1 MRRSKIVCTLGPA
14 VDSYEQLK
22 ALIEAGMNVAR
33 FNMSHGTHSEHEE
46 RYHRVRQASG
56 ETGHAVGV
64 LVDLQ
69 GPKIRLETFAE
80 GPVELVR
87 GDEFTITTED
97 VPGDKSICGTTYK
110 GLPGDVSKGDQI
122 LINDGNVE
130 LRVTEVDGQRVK
142 TIVIEGGVISDHKGI
157 NLPGTAVNVPALSE
171 KDVEDLRFSLRM
183 GCDMV
188 ALSFVR
194 DADDVKDVHKVMD
207 EEGRRVPVIAKVEK
221 PQAVENMADVVAA
234 FDAVMVARGDLAVEY
249 PLERVPMVQK
259 RLIELCR
266 RNAKPVIVATQM
278 MESMITNSRPTR
290 AEASDVANAILDG
303 ADAVMLSAE
312 SSVGAYPIE
321 TVKTM
326 SKIVTAAEEELLAK
340 GLQPLVP
347 GKKPRTQGGSVARA
361 ACEIAD
367 FLDGKALVAF
377 TQSGDTARR
386 LSRYRAK
393 QPILAFTTDESTRNQ
408 LTLSWG
414 VESFLAPFVETTDA
428 MVDHVD
434 AALLKLQ
441 RYNEGDIMVITAGS
455 PPVSPARPTWCGC
468 TTWAGRRTADAA
480 CSHMTRAAFGRD
492 AGAALSTV
500 TAERSRLIL
509 TTTGWCPAN
518 ECPPGARGSAQCQ
531 RERNVLPC
539 AIRRAALFSALKGA
553 KSQSSSTG
561 STQWTPDSSPSPV
574 RWNVQ
579 CSATPSRSTVRRKVS
594 DVRRVIPFTTA
605 VTACA
610 PRSRCTARRGRSWS
624 PVCAQPQSFTPATL
638 APKASSDS
646 GIAVR

>member
-22 ALIEAGMNVAR
+22 TLIEAGMNVAR
-33 FNMSHGTHSEHEE
+33 LNMSHGSHAEHEE
-46 RYHRVRQASG
+46 RYHRVRKAAEAS
-56 ETGHAVGV
+56 GHAVGV
-64 LVDLQ
+64 LADLQ

-87 GDEFTITTED
+87 GDEFTITSDD
-97 VPGDKSICGTTYK
+97 VAGDRTICGTTYK
-110 GLPGDVSKGDQI
+110 GLPGDVAKGDPI

-130 LRVTEVDGQRVK
+130 LKVTSVEGSQVK

-157 NLPGTAVNVPALSE
+157 NLPGAAVNVPALSE
-171 KDVEDLRFSLRM
+171 KDIEDLRFALRM
-183 GCDMV
+183 GCDLV

-194 DADDVKDVHKVMD
+194 DAGDVRDVHKIMD

-221 PQAVENMADVVAA
+221 PQAVANMEGVVAA
-234 FDAVMVARGDLAVEY
+234 FDGVMVARGDLAVEY
-249 PLERVPMVQK
+249 PLEKVPMVQK

-326 SKIVTAAEEELLAK
+326 SKIVVAAEEELLSK

-367 FLDGKALVAF
+367 FLDAKALVAF

-386 LSRYRAK
+386 LSRYRTC
-393 QPILAFTTDESTRNQ
+393 QPILAFTTDESIRCQ

-414 VESFLAPFVETTDA
+414 VESHVVPHVDNTDA
-428 MVDHVD
+428 MVEIVD
-434 AALLKLQ
+434 AELLKLK
-441 RYNEGDIMVITAGS
+441 RYSDGDKMVITAGS
-455 PPVSPARPTWCGC
+455 PPGVPG
-468 TTWAGRRTADAA
+468 TTNMVRVHHLG
-480 CSHMTRAAFGRD
+480 G
-492 AGAALSTV
+492 
-500 TAERSRLIL
+500 E
-509 TTTGWCPAN
+509 
-518 ECPPGARGSAQCQ
+518 SA
-531 RERNVLPC
+531 
-539 AIRRAALFSALKGA
+539 
-553 KSQSSSTG
+553 
-561 STQWTPDSSPSPV
+561 
-574 RWNVQ
+574 
-579 CSATPSRSTVRRKVS
+579 
-594 DVRRVIPFTTA
+594 
-605 VTACA
+605 
-610 PRSRCTARRGRSWS
+610 
-624 PVCAQPQSFTPATL
+624 
-638 APKASSDS
+638 
-646 GIAVR
+646 

>member
-33 FNMSHGTHSEHEE
+33 LNMSHGSHSEHEE
-46 RYHRVRQASG
+46 RYHRVRKAADD
-56 ETGHAVGV
+56 TGRAVGV
-64 LVDLQ
+64 LADLQ

-87 GDEFTITTED
+87 GDEFTITAED
-97 VPGDKSICGTTYK
+97 VEGNKSICGTTYK

-130 LRVTEVDGQRVK
+130 LRVVETDGVRVK
-142 TIVIEGGVISDHKGI
+142 TIVVEGGVISNHKGI
-157 NLPGTAVNVPALSE
+157 NLPGAAVNVPALSE
-171 KDVEDLRFSLRM
+171 KDVDDLRFALRM
-183 GCDMV
+183 GVDLV

-194 DADDVKDVHKVMD
+194 DASDINDVHKVMD

-221 PQAVENMADVVAA
+221 PQAVEHMEGVVMA
-234 FDAVMVARGDLAVEY
+234 FDGVMVARGDLAVEY
-249 PLERVPMVQK
+249 PLEKVPLVQK

-326 SKIVTAAEEELLAK
+326 SKIVVAAEEELLSK

-367 FLDGKALVAF
+367 FLNGKALVAF
-377 TQSGDTARR
+377 TKSGDTARR
-386 LSRYRAK
+386 LSRYRAA
-393 QPILAFTTDESTRNQ
+393 QPILAFTTETATRNQ
-408 LTLSWG
+408 LALSWG
-414 VESFLAPFVETTDA
+414 VESYVVPHADNTDA
-428 MVDHVD
+428 MVDLVN
-434 AALLKLQ
+434 AEMLKLQ
-441 RYNEGDIMVITAGS
+441 RYNEGDTVIMTAGS
-455 PPVSPARPTWCGC
+455 PPGVAG
-468 TTWAGRRTADAA
+468 TTNMVRVHHVGGE
-480 CSHMTRAAFGRD
+480 SRD
-492 AGAALSTV
+492 
-500 TAERSRLIL
+500 
-509 TTTGWCPAN
+509 
-518 ECPPGARGSAQCQ
+518 
-531 RERNVLPC
+531 
-539 AIRRAALFSALKGA
+539 
-553 KSQSSSTG
+553 
-561 STQWTPDSSPSPV
+561 
-574 RWNVQ
+574 
-579 CSATPSRSTVRRKVS
+579 
-594 DVRRVIPFTTA
+594 
-605 VTACA
+605 
-610 PRSRCTARRGRSWS
+610 
-624 PVCAQPQSFTPATL
+624 
-638 APKASSDS
+638 
-646 GIAVR
+646 

>member
-22 ALIEAGMNVAR
+22 SLIEAGMNVAR
-33 FNMSHGTHSEHEE
+33 LNMSHGSHPEHED
-46 RYHRVRQASG
+46 RYRRVREAAQD
-56 ETGHAVGV
+56 TGRAVGV

-97 VPGDKSICGTTYK
+97 VAGDKSICGTTYK
-110 GLPGDVSKGDQI
+110 GLPGDVSKGDQV

-130 LRVTEVDGQRVK
+130 LRVVDVEGPRVR
-142 TIVIEGGVISDHKGI
+142 TMVIEGGVISDHKGI
-157 NLPGTAVNVPALSE
+157 NLPGAAVNVPALSD
-171 KDVEDLRFSLRM
+171 KDVEDLRFGLRM

-194 DADDVKDVHKVMD
+194 DAHDVADVHKIMD

-221 PQAVENMADVVAA
+221 PQAVANMEAVVAA
-234 FDAVMVARGDLAVEY
+234 FDGVMVARGDLAVEY
-249 PLERVPMVQK
+249 PLEKVPMVQK

-326 SKIVTAAEEELLAK
+326 SKIVAAAEEELLSK

-367 FLDGKALVAF
+367 FLGGRALVAF

-386 LSRYRAK
+386 LSRYRAS
-393 QPILAFTTDESTRNQ
+393 QPILAFTTDHATRNQ
-408 LTLSWG
+408 LALSWG
-414 VESFLAPFVETTDA
+414 VESFIVPWVASTDE
-428 MVDHVD
+428 MVDLVD
-434 AALLKLQ
+434 EEVLKLQ
-441 RYNEGDIMVITAGS
+441 RYGEGDIMIITAGS
-455 PPVSPARPTWCGC
+455 PPGVPG
-468 TTWAGRRTADAA
+468 TTNMVRVHHLGGGSDTA
-480 CSHMTRAAFGRD
+480 
-492 AGAALSTV
+492 
-500 TAERSRLIL
+500 TA
-509 TTTGWCPAN
+509 
-518 ECPPGARGSAQCQ
+518 
-531 RERNVLPC
+531 
-539 AIRRAALFSALKGA
+539 
-553 KSQSSSTG
+553 
-561 STQWTPDSSPSPV
+561 
-574 RWNVQ
+574 
-579 CSATPSRSTVRRKVS
+579 
-594 DVRRVIPFTTA
+594 
-605 VTACA
+605 
-610 PRSRCTARRGRSWS
+610 
-624 PVCAQPQSFTPATL
+624 
-638 APKASSDS
+638 
-646 GIAVR
+646 

>member
-14 VDSYEQLK
+14 VDSYDQLK
-22 ALIEAGMNVAR
+22 SLIEAGMNVAR
-33 FNMSHGTHSEHEE
+33 FNMSHGSHTEHEE
-46 RYHRVRQASG
+46 RYHRVRKASE

-64 LVDLQ
+64 LADLQ
-69 GPKIRLETFAE
+69 GPKIRLETFAD

-97 VPGDKSICGTTYK
+97 VPGDRTICGTTYK
-110 GLPGDVSKGDQI
+110 GLPGDVSKGDQV

-130 LRVTEVDGQRVK
+130 LRVTAVDGPRVK

-157 NLPGTAVNVPALSE
+157 NLPGAAVNVPALSE
-171 KDVEDLRFSLRM
+171 KDIVDLKFALAM

-194 DADDVKDVHKVMD
+194 DAGDVRDVHRVMD
-207 EEGRRVPVIAKVEK
+207 EVGRRVPVIAKVEK
-221 PQAVENMADVVAA
+221 PQAVANMEDVVAA
-234 FDAVMVARGDLAVEY
+234 FDGVMVARGDLAVEY
-249 PLERVPMVQK
+249 PLEKVPMVQK

-312 SSVGAYPIE
+312 SSVGAYPLE

-326 SKIVTAAEEELLAK
+326 SRIVQAAEQELLSR

-367 FLDGKALVAF
+367 FLGAESLVAF

-386 LSRYRAK
+386 LSRYRAQ
-393 QPILAFTTDESTRNQ
+393 QPILAFTTDVATRNQ

-414 VESFLAPFVETTDA
+414 VESFVAPYVEHTDA
-428 MVDHVD
+428 MVDLVD
-434 AALLKLQ
+434 AELSKLG
-441 RYNEGDIMVITAGS
+441 RYNEGDTMIITAGS
-455 PPVSPARPTWCGC
+455 PPGVPG
-468 TTWAGRRTADAA
+468 TTN
-480 CSHMTRAAFGRD
+480 M
-492 AGAALSTV
+492 
-500 TAERSRLIL
+500 
-509 TTTGWCPAN
+509 
-518 ECPPGARGSAQCQ
+518 
-531 RERNVLPC
+531 
-539 AIRRAALFSALKGA
+539 
-553 KSQSSSTG
+553 
-561 STQWTPDSSPSPV
+561 V
-574 RWNVQ
+574 RVHHLGGE
-579 CSATPSRSTVRRKVS
+579 TK
-594 DVRRVIPFTTA
+594 
-605 VTACA
+605 
-610 PRSRCTARRGRSWS
+610 
-624 PVCAQPQSFTPATL
+624 
-638 APKASSDS
+638 
-646 GIAVR
+646 

>member
-22 ALIEAGMNVAR
+22 LLIEAGMNVAR

-46 RYHRVRQASG
+46 RYHRVRKAAG
-56 ETGHAVGV
+56 DTGRAVGV
-64 LVDLQ
+64 LADLQ

-87 GDEFTITTED
+87 GDEFVITTED
-97 VPGDKSICGTTYK
+97 VAGDKSICGTTYK
-110 GLPGDVSKGDQI
+110 GLPGDVSKGDPI

-130 LRVTEVDGQRVK
+130 LRVVEVTGQQVK
-142 TIVIEGGVISDHKGI
+142 TIVVEGGVISDHKGI
-157 NLPGTAVNVPALSE
+157 NLPGAAVNVPALSE
-171 KDVEDLRFSLRM
+171 KDIEDLRFALRM

-194 DADDVKDVHKVMD
+194 DASDVKDVHKVMD

-221 PQAVENMADVVAA
+221 PQAVENMVDVVMA
-234 FDAVMVARGDLAVEY
+234 FDGVMVARGDLAVEY
-249 PLERVPMVQK
+249 PLERVPLVQK

-326 SKIVTAAEEELLAK
+326 SKIVVAAEEELISK

-367 FLDGKALVAF
+367 FLGGKALVAF
-377 TQSGDTARR
+377 TKSGDTARR
-386 LSRYRAK
+386 LSRYRAE
-393 QPILAFTTDESTRNQ
+393 QPIVAFTTDESTRNQ
-408 LTLSWG
+408 LALSWG
-414 VESFLAPFVETTDA
+414 VESYVAPHVDNTDA
-428 MVDHVD
+428 MVDLVD
-434 AALLKLQ
+434 AELLKLQ
-441 RYNEGDIMVITAGS
+441 RYNEGDIMIITAGS
-455 PPVSPARPTWCGC
+455 PPGVPG
-468 TTWAGRRTADAA
+468 TTNMVRVHHLGGE
-480 CSHMTRAAFGRD
+480 S
-492 AGAALSTV
+492 
-500 TAERSRLIL
+500 
-509 TTTGWCPAN
+509 
-518 ECPPGARGSAQCQ
+518 
-531 RERNVLPC
+531 
-539 AIRRAALFSALKGA
+539 KG
-553 KSQSSSTG
+553 
-561 STQWTPDSSPSPV
+561 
-574 RWNVQ
+574 
-579 CSATPSRSTVRRKVS
+579 
-594 DVRRVIPFTTA
+594 
-605 VTACA
+605 
-610 PRSRCTARRGRSWS
+610 
-624 PVCAQPQSFTPATL
+624 
-638 APKASSDS
+638 
-646 GIAVR
+646 

>member
-33 FNMSHGTHSEHEE
+33 FNFSHGSHAEHQE
-46 RYHRVRQASG
+46 RYDRVRQASAD
-56 ETGHAVGV
+56 TGKAVGV
-64 LVDLQ
+64 LADLQ

-110 GLPGDVSKGDQI
+110 GLPGDVAKGDQV

-130 LRVTEVDGQRVK
+130 LKVVSVEGPRVK
-142 TIVIEGGVISDHKGI
+142 TVVIEGGVISDHKGI
-157 NLPGTAVNVPALSE
+157 NLPGAAVNVPALSE
-171 KDVEDLRFSLRM
+171 KDVEDLRFALRM

-194 DADDVKDVHKVMD
+194 DANDVKDVHKVMD

-221 PQAVENMADVVAA
+221 PQAVNNMEGVVSA

-249 PLERVPMVQK
+249 PLEKVPMVQK
-259 RLIELCR
+259 RLVELCR

-326 SKIVTAAEEELLAK
+326 SKIVAAAEEELLSK

-361 ACEIAD
+361 AAEIAE
-367 FLDGKALVAF
+367 FLDAKSLVAF
-377 TQSGDTARR
+377 THSGDTARR
-386 LSRYRAK
+386 LSRYRPV
-393 QPILAFTTDESTRNQ
+393 QPILAFTTSQDTCNQ

-414 VESFLAPFVETTDA
+414 VNTQIVQ
-428 MVDHVD
+428 HVD
-434 AALLKLQ
+434 NTDDMVELVDAEMMKINACST
-441 RYNEGDIMVITAGS
+441 GDTIIITAGS
-455 PPVSPARPTWCGC
+455 PPGIPG
-468 TTWAGRRTADAA
+468 TTNMVRVHHLGGGRRD
-480 CSHMTRAAFGRD
+480 
-492 AGAALSTV
+492 
-500 TAERSRLIL
+500 
-509 TTTGWCPAN
+509 
-518 ECPPGARGSAQCQ
+518 
-531 RERNVLPC
+531 
-539 AIRRAALFSALKGA
+539 
-553 KSQSSSTG
+553 
-561 STQWTPDSSPSPV
+561 
-574 RWNVQ
+574 
-579 CSATPSRSTVRRKVS
+579 
-594 DVRRVIPFTTA
+594 
-605 VTACA
+605 
-610 PRSRCTARRGRSWS
+610 
-624 PVCAQPQSFTPATL
+624 
-638 APKASSDS
+638 
-646 GIAVR
+646 